1 MSPLDFFA
9 GLDTYCG
16 VPLRPDSGLHIA
28 LTSATA
34 SDHCPLVTRPCCA
47 EDVHLSPRGSVAGTQ
62 PSDLDTIHEEPED
75 KDVQKIAGS
84 SLPGQDSDAV
94 SQDWEQVGP
103 PLFPFHHRVQVP
115 AGEGGGRQLSREP
128 VQPLQ

>member
-47 EDVHLSPRGSVAGTQ
+47 EDVHLLPRGAVAGIQ
-62 PSDLDTIHEEPED
+62 PSDLDTIHEEPDD

-84 SLPGQDSDAV
+84 SLPGQDADVV
-94 SQDWEQVGP
+94 SQDWEQVGA
-103 PLFPFHHRVQVP
+103 PLVSFS
-115 AGEGGGRQLSREP
+115 LSRSSP
-128 VQPLQ
+128 RG